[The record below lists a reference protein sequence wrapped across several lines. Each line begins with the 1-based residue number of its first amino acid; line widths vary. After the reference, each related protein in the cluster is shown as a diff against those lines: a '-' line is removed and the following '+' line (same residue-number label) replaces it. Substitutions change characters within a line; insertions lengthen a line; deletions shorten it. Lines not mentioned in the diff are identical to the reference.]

1 MATKEPGTPRSQTSA
16 PVERPS
22 TTRDPR
28 SLRDPD
34 DRRTPSR
41 GAGGDDPDVGGD
53 RMPKG
58 ADEPG
63 AGL

>member
-1 MATKEPGTPRSQTSA
+1 MTPYDPDEPRTRTSA
-16 PVERPS
+16 PSKPAGREDDVSVPRRDPGVERP
-22 TTRDPR
+22 TPR
-28 SLRDPD
+28 Q
-34 DRRTPSR
+34 
-41 GAGGDDPDVGGD
+41 AGDDPGVGGD